1 MKTVI
6 GRLLLG
12 AVVLAAVASVAG
24 CSSKTATP
32 AAVTPTTATPTAT
45 PTPTTTPS
53 IQQGVLTDFKYVI
66 KNSQLNPNP
75 VLSVTLTSGEKIKV
89 TRFAK
94 TVKSMKVGQT
104 LELKKIQ
111 VNGKDVWM
119 VTRVVK
125 NP

>member
-32 AAVTPTTATPTAT
+32 AAVTPTTATPT
-45 PTPTTTPS
+45 PTPTPS
-53 IQQGVLTDFKYVI
+53 IQQGVLTDFKYVM
-66 KNSQLNPNP
+66 KNSQLSPNP